1 MAGKK
6 VKLAFI
12 TNHTARRATYKKRV
26 QSLMKKLN
34 EITTLCGVKAC
45 GIVFKPDDLEPQIWP
60 SIEGVHSVLVRFMQ
74 TPNFDRDRKMF
85 DHESYLKERIQKLNE
100 KLKKKMKE
108 NRMMWMSV
116 QLHHYLEAGNVPE
129 DLSTSDM
136 NDLTYVVDEKMKEIN
151 MKMVQLEK
159 DDRS

>member
-1 MAGKK
+1 

-26 QSLMKKLN
+26 KGLMKKLY
-34 EITTLCGVKAC
+34 EITTLCGVQAC

-60 SIEGVHSVLVRFMQ
+60 SIQGVHSVLVRFMH
-74 TPNFDRDRKMF
+74 TPDFDRDQKMF
-85 DHESYLKERIQKLNE
+85 NHESYLKERIQKLNE

-108 NRMMWMSV
+108 HRMMWMSL
-116 QLHHYLEAGNVPE
+116 QLHHYLEVGNVPE
-129 DLSTSDM
+129 DLSTLDM
-136 NDLTYVVDEKMKEIN
+136 NDLTYVINEKMREID

-159 DDRS
+159 DERA